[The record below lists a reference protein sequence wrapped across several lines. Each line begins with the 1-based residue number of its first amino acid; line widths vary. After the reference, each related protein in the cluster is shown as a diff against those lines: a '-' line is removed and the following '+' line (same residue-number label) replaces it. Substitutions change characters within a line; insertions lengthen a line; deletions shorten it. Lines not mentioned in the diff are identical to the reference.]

1 MSLTKC
7 SRRTCLKYLGMI
19 GIAFSFTPNI
29 FALKLKRGK
38 NNKVHS
44 LYIPISKKERCPV
57 CGMFVAPY
65 QKWITQI
72 QFEDSSFHSF
82 DGMKCFSRFF
92 LNPAKYNPNKL
103 KLDVKHLIVRDFY
116 SLEFIA
122 PQSAVFVI
130 GSDIHGPMGHELI
143 PFKNRNLAETF
154 SRDHHGI
161 KIIGFDQIN
170 ENLLDILDNS
180 RKTVILGQ

>member
-7 SRRTCLKYLGMI
+7 TRRKCLKYLGLI
-19 GIAFSFTPNI
+19 GVGFGLSPQV

-38 NNKVHS
+38 KKNHA

-72 QFEDSSFHSF
+72 QFEDNAYHSF

-92 LNPAKYNPNKL
+92 LDPTRYN
-103 KLDVKHLIVRDFY
+103 VKKSKVDFKQLLVRDFY
-116 SLEFIA
+116 SLEFIE

-130 GSDIHGPMGHELI
+130 GSNVYGPMGHELI
-143 PFKNRNLAETF
+143 PFKNNKEAETF
-154 SRDHHGI
+154 SRDHQGI
-161 KIIGFDQIN
+161 KIIDFKQID
-170 ENLLDILDNS
+170 EHLLDLLDNS
-180 RKTVILGQ
+180 RKTVILDQ